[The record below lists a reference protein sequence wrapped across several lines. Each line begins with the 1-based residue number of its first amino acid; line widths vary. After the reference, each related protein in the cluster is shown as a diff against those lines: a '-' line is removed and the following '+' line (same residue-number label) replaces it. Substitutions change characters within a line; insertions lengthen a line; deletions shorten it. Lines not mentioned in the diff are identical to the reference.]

1 MANKVEQKSLSEEA
15 ISAVHDLEHVEEAQ
29 TEQEG
34 QSNIVKGS
42 IWMTIGSITS
52 RLLGAV
58 YIIPWYAWMGNHA
71 ELANSLF
78 GKGYNIYSFFLMI
91 ATAGIPSAVAKQIAK
106 YNSLNE
112 YGLSD
117 KLFKKSL
124 ALMGGFGIIFA
135 AIMYFAAPVLA
146 QGDPNLVP
154 TMRALSAAVLIF
166 PCMSVVRG
174 FFQGNQNM
182 MPSAISQV
190 IEQIMRVFYMLLM
203 TFIIMKV
210 MKGDYVAAVTQSTF
224 AAFIG
229 MIGSFAVLG
238 YFYFK
243 MRHERQYNIEHSR
256 NEMSI
261 SAFSLMMEMLIEAIP
276 FIIIGAAIPMFKLVD
291 QYTFEPMMHS
301 FTSYS
306 SDRLKEMFSILS
318 VNPDKLTMIII
329 SLATSLSAASLPVI
343 TEYFTK
349 GDRKNLGKLASE
361 SIQLFCLVMFPA
373 ITGMSIIS
381 VSVYTVFYGYDALG
395 SQVLIA
401 CTVSSL
407 MSGFFMLASVILQGM
422 FKNKELLVELAIGF
436 ILKLVIQYPCIR
448 LFEIYG
454 PIVSTTIAF
463 FVTNA
468 LIFRSIYK
476 TTDFDL
482 KQFMKRLALILG
494 MTLAMGVVTYAAH
507 FVLSLFISQT
517 HRIGAVVTF
526 VICMGFGVV
535 TYAYLVLKTRIG
547 DVLLGS
553 KMANLRMRLKIK

>member
-1 MANKVEQKSLSEEA
+1 MADENVNETLTEEMKQFA
-15 ISAVHDLEHVEEAQ
+15 YEMEHVKEAQ

-34 QSNIVKGS
+34 QNNIVKGS

-58 YIIPWYAWMGNHA
+58 YIIPWYAWMGSHA

-112 YGLSD
+112 YELSD

-124 ALMGGFGIIFA
+124 ALMAGFGLVFA
-135 AIMYFAAPVLA
+135 GIMYFAAPTLA
-146 QGDPNLVP
+146 QGDQNLVP

-174 FFQGNQNM
+174 YFQGNQNM

-190 IEQIMRVFYMLLM
+190 VEQIMRVFYMLLM

-210 MKGDYVAAVTQSTF
+210 IKGDYVDAVTQSTF

-243 MRHERQYNIEHSR
+243 MRRERQYNITHSN
-256 NEMSI
+256 NEMTAST
-261 SAFSLMMEMLIEAIP
+261 FSLIIEMLIEAIP
-276 FIIIGAAIPMFKLVD
+276 FIIIGAAIPIFKLVD

-301 FTSYS
+301 FTDYS
-306 SDRLKEMFSILS
+306 SVRLKEMFSILS

-349 GDRKNLGKLASE
+349 GDSKGLGNLASE
-361 SIQLFCLVMFPA
+361 SIQLFSLVMLPA

-381 VSVYTVFYGYDALG
+381 VPVYTVFYGYDQLG
-395 SQVLIA
+395 SNVLIA
-401 CTVSSL
+401 CTISSL
-407 MSGFFMLASVILQGM
+407 ASGFFMLSSVILQGM
-422 FKNKELLVELAIGF
+422 FKNRELLVELGIGF
-436 ILKLVIQYPCIR
+436 IVKLLIQYPCIHA
-448 LFEIYG
+448 FEIYG

-463 FVTNA
+463 LVTDV

-476 TTDFDL
+476 SSEMNL
-482 KQFMKRLALILG
+482 KLMGKRMLLIVA
-494 MTLAMGVVTYAAH
+494 MTAVMGVVTYVSR
-507 FVLSLFISQT
+507 FVLELFISPEG
-517 HRIGAVVTF
+517 RFGAVVIF
-526 VICMGFGVV
+526 MICMGLGILA
-535 TYAYLVLKTRIG
+535 YAYLVLKTRIG
-547 DVLLGS
+547 EVLLSEQLGS
-553 KMANLRMRLKIK
+553 LRRRLKIK

>member
-1 MANKVEQKSLSEEA
+1 MTSQEVTS
-15 ISAVHDLEHVEEAQ
+15 VEEQ
-29 TEQEG
+29 QEEQG
-34 QSNIVKGS
+34 QNNIVKGS

-58 YIIPWYAWMGNHA
+58 YIIPWYAWMGEHA

-91 ATAGIPSAVAKQIAK
+91 ATAGIPSAVAKQISK

-117 KLFKKSL
+117 RLFRRSL
-124 ALMGGFGIIFA
+124 ALMGGFGVVFA
-135 AIMYFAAPVLA
+135 GIMYFAAPVLA
-146 QGDPNLVP
+146 QGDANLIP
-154 TMRALSAAVLIF
+154 TMRALSMAVLIF

-190 IEQIMRVFYMLLM
+190 VEQIMRVFYMLLM

-210 MKGDYVAAVTQSTF
+210 MHGDYVNAVTQSTF

-229 MIGSFAVLG
+229 MLGSFAVLG
-238 YFYFK
+238 FFYVR
-243 MRHERQYNIEHSR
+243 MRPERIYNIEHSN
-256 NEMSI
+256 NELSVSTWALI
-261 SAFSLMMEMLIEAIP
+261 REMLIEAVP
-276 FIIIGAAIPMFKLVD
+276 FIIIGAAIPIFKLVD
-291 QYTFEPMMHS
+291 QYTFEPMMHH

-306 SDRLKEMFSILS
+306 SERLKEMFSILS

-343 TEYFTK
+343 TEAYTK
-349 GDRKNLGKLASE
+349 NDRVGLGKLCSE
-361 SIQLFCLVMFPA
+361 SIQLFCLVMVPA
-373 ITGMSIIS
+373 IIGMSV
-381 VSVYTVFYGYDALG
+381 VSMPIYTVFYGPDHLG
-395 SQVLIA
+395 AMVLIV

-407 MSGFFMLASVILQGM
+407 MSGFFMLSSVLLQGM
-422 FKNKELLVELAIGF
+422 FMNRQLLVELAIGF
-436 ILKLVIQYPCIR
+436 ILKVIIQYPCIR

-463 FVTNA
+463 FVT
-468 LIFRSIYK
+468 
-476 TTDFDL
+476 D
-482 KQFMKRLALILG
+482 ALILRSISKHAQLDV
-494 MTLAMGVVTYAAH
+494 TLLCRRLLLVVMMSIIMGASTLLMRQALYIFLSPETRLGAIIIFALCMFIGIGTYA
-507 FVLSLFISQT
+507 FF
-517 HRIGAVVTF
+517 
-526 VICMGFGVV
+526 
-535 TYAYLVLKTRIG
+535 VLKTRIG

-553 KMANLRMRLKIK
+553 RIGGLRQRLKIK

>member
-1 MANKVEQKSLSEEA
+1 MTSQEMTS
-15 ISAVHDLEHVEEAQ
+15 VEEQ
-29 TEQEG
+29 QEEQG
-34 QSNIVKGS
+34 QNNIVKGS

-91 ATAGIPSAVAKQIAK
+91 ATAGIPSAVAKQISK

-117 KLFKKSL
+117 RLFRRSL
-124 ALMGGFGIIFA
+124 ALMGGFGIVFA
-135 AIMYFAAPVLA
+135 GIMYFAAPALA
-146 QGDPNLVP
+146 QGDANLVP
-154 TMRALSAAVLIF
+154 TMRALSMAVLIF

-190 IEQIMRVFYMLLM
+190 VEQIMRVFYMLLM

-210 MKGDYVAAVTQSTF
+210 MHGDYVDAVTQSTF

-229 MIGSFAVLG
+229 MLGSFAVLG
-238 YFYFK
+238 FFYMK
-243 MRHERQYNIEHSR
+243 MRRQRLYNIEHSN
-256 NEMSI
+256 NELSVSTWALI
-261 SAFSLMMEMLIEAIP
+261 REMLIEAIP
-276 FIIIGAAIPMFKLVD
+276 FIIIGAAIPIFKLVD

-301 FTSYS
+301 FTNYS
-306 SDRLKEMFSILS
+306 SERLKEMFSILS

-343 TEYFTK
+343 TEAYTK
-349 GDRKNLGKLASE
+349 NDREGLGKLCSE
-361 SIQLFCLVMFPA
+361 SIQLFCLVMIPA
-373 ITGMSIIS
+373 IIGMSV
-381 VSVYTVFYGYDALG
+381 VSMPIYTVFYGPDQLG
-395 SQVLIA
+395 ATVLIV

-407 MSGFFMLASVILQGM
+407 MSGFFMLSSVLLQGM
-422 FKNKELLVELAIGF
+422 FMNRQLLIELAIGF
-436 ILKLVIQYPCIR
+436 ILKVIIQYPCIR

-463 FVTNA
+463 FVTDM
-468 LIFRSIYK
+468 LILRSISK
-476 TTDFDL
+476 HAKL
-482 KQFMKRLALILG
+482 NVSLLCRRLLLVVMMSILMGAGTLIMRQLLYIFLSPETRLG
-494 MTLAMGVVTYAAH
+494 AIIIFVLCMGVGIGVYA
-507 FVLSLFISQT
+507 F
-517 HRIGAVVTF
+517 
-526 VICMGFGVV
+526 
-535 TYAYLVLKTRIG
+535 LVLKTRIG
-547 DVLLGS
+547 DVLLG
-553 KMANLRMRLKIK
+553 ARIGGLRRRFRIK

>member
-1 MANKVEQKSLSEEA
+1 MVKTATEEVKTV
-15 ISAVHDLEHVEEAQ
+15 VHELEEVTEAK
-29 TEQEG
+29 TEQQG
-34 QSNIVKGS
+34 QNNIVKGS

-112 YGLSD
+112 YKLSD

-124 ALMGGFGIIFA
+124 ALMAGFGVIFA
-135 AIMYFAAPVLA
+135 AVMYFAAPALS

-174 FFQGNQNM
+174 YFQGNQNM

-190 IEQIMRVFYMLLM
+190 VEQIMRVFYMLLM

-210 MKGDYVAAVTQSTF
+210 LKGDYVDAVTQSTF

-243 MRHERQYNIEHSR
+243 MRKERRDNIAHSN
-256 NEMSI
+256 NEL
-261 SAFSLMMEMLIEAIP
+261 SASTFSLIIEMLIEAIP
-276 FIIIGAAIPMFKLVD
+276 FIIIGAAIPIFKLVD

-301 FTSYS
+301 FTNYS
-306 SDRLKEMFSILS
+306 SVRLKEMFSILS

-349 GDRKNLGKLASE
+349 GDSKGLGALASE
-361 SIQLFCLVMFPA
+361 SMQLFSLVMLPA

-381 VSVYTVFYGYDALG
+381 VPIYTVFYGYDKLG
-395 SQVLIA
+395 SQVLVVCTIA
-401 CTVSSL
+401 SL
-407 MSGFFMLASVILQGM
+407 ASGFFMLASVILQGM
-422 FKNKELLVELAIGF
+422 FKNKEILVELGIGF
-436 ILKLVIQYPCIR
+436 LVKLFIQYPCIR
-448 LFEIYG
+448 AFEIYG
-454 PIVSTTIAF
+454 PIIATTIAF
-463 FVTNA
+463 LVTDI

-476 TTDFDL
+476 ASEINL
-482 KQFMKRLALILG
+482 KVMGKRLLLIAG
-494 MTLAMGVVTYAAH
+494 MTLVMGIVTYAAR
-507 FVLSLFISQT
+507 FILELFISPAS
-517 HRIGAVVTF
+517 RFGAVVIF
-526 VICMGFGVV
+526 VICMGCGVLA
-535 TYAYLVLKTRIG
+535 YAYLVLKTRIG
-547 DVLLGS
+547 EILLSEQLGS
-553 KMANLRMRLKIK
+553 LRRRLKIK